1 MMIRTE
7 AQHNHINNPYISCV
21 IPAYNEQENIS
32 HFVIE
37 LDKQLKKLSS
47 QYEII
52 VVDDGSRDDTCET
65 LMSNV
70 DGSLFKLIRF
80 SRNFGKEAALTAGID
95 HAQGDVVILMDADFQ
110 HPLATIAD
118 FLDKWREGYDMVY
131 GVRRD
136 RELEPAWK
144 KMGARIFYKILSAGS
159 RQPIPTDA
167 GDFRLMSRNVVN
179 ALKQL
184 PERSRFMKGLYAW
197 VGFKSIGVPF
207 DVQDRFAGTTQFKV
221 SHLSA
226 LAITAITAFS
236 DLPLRVW
243 SIIGAFI
250 STCSL
255 IYALYIMYD
264 TIIQGN
270 AVAGWSTLAVG
281 LLFFGGVQLLSIGI
295 LGEYIARIF
304 NEVKQRPN
312 YIVSEKIGFDK

>member
-1 MMIRTE
+1 MTNTIDT
-7 AQHNHINNPYISCV
+7 QNPYISCI
-21 IPAYNEQENIS
+21 IPAYNEQDGIV

-37 LDKQLKKLSS
+37 LDKQLKLLSS
-47 QYEII
+47 KHEII
-52 VVDDGSRDDTCET
+52 IVDDGSRDNTCDV
-65 LMSNV
+65 LMSQV
-70 DGSLFKLIRF
+70 DRHLFKLIRL

-95 HAQGDVVILMDADFQ
+95 HAGGDVVILMDADFQ
-110 HPLATIAD
+110 HPLSTLPD
-118 FLDKWREGYDMVY
+118 FLAKWREGYDMVY
-131 GVRRD
+131 GVRTNRQ
-136 RELEPAWK
+136 LEPRWK
-144 KMGARIFYKILSAGS
+144 KLGARLFYKILSAGS

-167 GDFRLMSRNVVN
+167 GDFRLMSRKVVD

-207 DVQDRFAGTTQFKV
+207 DVQDRFAGTTQFRV
-221 SHLSA
+221 THLSA
-226 LAITAITAFS
+226 LALTAITAFS

-250 STCSL
+250 SSCSL

-264 TIIQGN
+264 TIIRGN
-270 AVAGWSTLAVG
+270 DVAGWSTLAVG

-312 YIVSEKIGFDK
+312 YIMAEKIGFTKDDNG

>member
-1 MMIRTE
+1 MNERID
-7 AQHNHINNPYISCV
+7 PYISCV
-21 IPAYNEQENIS
+21 IPAYNEQDNIA

-37 LDKQLKKLSS
+37 LDKQLKLVSS
-47 QYEII
+47 RHEII
-52 VVDDGSRDDTCET
+52 VVDDGSRDKTCEI
-65 LMSNV
+65 LINQV
-70 DGSLFKLIRF
+70 DPQLFKLIRF

-95 HAQGDVVILMDADFQ
+95 HAKGDVVILMDADFQ
-110 HPLATIAD
+110 HPLSTIPD
-118 FLDKWREGYDMVY
+118 FLEKWREGYEMVY
-131 GVRRD
+131 GVRRN
-136 RELEPAWK
+136 RELEPQWK
-144 KMGARIFYKILSAGS
+144 KLGARLFYKILSAGS

-167 GDFRLMSRNVVN
+167 GDFRLMSRKVVD

-226 LAITAITAFS
+226 LALTAITAFS

-255 IYALYIMYD
+255 VYAIYIMYD
-264 TIIQGN
+264 TLIQGN
-270 AVAGWSTLAVG
+270 DVAGWSTLAVG

-312 YIVSEKIGFDK
+312 YIMSEKIGFTEDDKAN